1 MDDTYY
7 RGYLDVS
14 VQAQEKPN
22 MRVMRGK
29 ALLDTV
35 SADFKFVENTPRGA
49 RSVEIGRTLHSR
61 CVRRPD
67 GQYTLTFRFDA
78 GQKYLRES
86 VIAEVQDIIAQVGN
100 DYKVQQKKRKEAE
113 KDGEA

>member
-29 ALLDTV
+29 ALLDTA
-35 SADFKFVENTPRGA
+35 SADFKFVENEPRGA
-49 RSVEIGRTLHSR
+49 RSVEICRSLHSR

-67 GQYTLTFRFDA
+67 GRYTLTFRLDA
-78 GQKYLRES
+78 GQKYLREA
-86 VIAEVQDIIAQVGN
+86 VVAEVQDIIVLVGC
-100 DYKVQQKKRKEAE
+100 DYKEQQKKRKEAE